1 MDAYRAFWA
10 MYLELTAASAFDAAA
25 VKARLDV
32 QTTGA
37 ERDHMFQ
44 MLQVNAATG
53 VLLRGDMDH
62 APVVESNDGTVAV
75 VRDCLNDRT
84 GVFRISDGSRVDQDV
99 PGRTTYVARLH
110 LADGTCRG
118 QAGSTEAASSTA
130 WPPEWQQRQVSSECW
145 RASGQ
150 HWPRQLVPTAV
161 AVP

>member
-110 LADGTCRG
+110 LVDGTWRVE
-118 QAGSTEAASSTA
+118 AVSTEAASCTA
-130 WPPEWQQRQVSSECW
+130 
-145 RASGQ
+145 
-150 HWPRQLVPTAV
+150 
-161 AVP
+161 